1 MTYAINTYRLP
12 TRLFVVGG
20 QELKSSEGT
29 TQGDPL
35 SMAIYAISLQP
46 LITSLQNASSTKQC
60 WYADDASG
68 AGIATEL
75 KKWWDALMT
84 KGPDYGYNPK
94 DDKCWLIAKPEKEEI
109 VREAFKD
116 TEINIAKK
124 GKKHLGAVVG
134 SRSYLTEYVNEK
146 VDGWVNA

>member
-1 MTYAINTYRLP
+1 M
-12 TRLFVVGG
+12 FVVGG

-35 SMAIYAISLQP
+35 AMAIYAISLQP

-68 AGIATEL
+68 AGIATDL

-84 KGPDYGYNPK
+84 EGPD
-94 DDKCWLIAKPEKEEI
+94 
-109 VREAFKD
+109 
-116 TEINIAKK
+116 
-124 GKKHLGAVVG
+124 
-134 SRSYLTEYVNEK
+134 
-146 VDGWVNA
+146 